1 MSGVHLIAVDEQK
14 VYTVNADAGVV
25 VPEDGQSYS
34 VSQAIYAAV
43 FSKLENL
50 DGARLDPGDYS
61 VVLTCVCTRIE
72 DQETKEVPLEDEN
85 QLEIPF
91 DELLGHESE

>member
-43 FSKLENL
+43 FSQLENL
-50 DGARLDPGDYS
+50 DGARLESWGLLSGTY
-61 VVLTCVCTRIE
+61 LRMYE
-72 DQETKEVPLEDEN
+72 DRGSRDK
-85 QLEIPF
+85 
-91 DELLGHESE
+91 GSSS